1 MLRKS
6 RMPRNR
12 FIFAIIVQR
21 FRPHEEPVVI
31 FIRKGRYEERVRIGQ
46 EKRQVHLVG
55 EDRKAR

>member
-1 MLRKS
+1 
-6 RMPRNR
+6 MPRNR